1 MRIIILG
8 PTGTGKST
16 QAEFISK
23 MLKLKHIEAGAL
35 LRKLAKKNKL
45 VRNFIDKGRLVPNK
59 IVSKLVKKEIK
70 NSKNFVLDGFP
81 RTLSQLKSI
90 NIKPDLVLFLK
101 VDKYNLIRRLFLRKR
116 EDDSKNN
123 IEKRYRIYL
132 KQTLPVLNHYKK
144 MGILM
149 TIDGNPSIKEVS
161 KNIKKKL
168 IRYPQQ

>member
-35 LRKLAKKNKL
+35 LRRLAKKNKL
-45 VRNFIDKGRLVPNK
+45 VRNFIDQGRLVPK
-59 IVSKLVKKEIK
+59 EIVVKLVKKEIK
-70 NSKNFVLDGFP
+70 NSKNFLLDGFP

-90 NIKPDLVLFLK
+90 DIKPDLVLFLK
-101 VDKYNLIRRLFLRKR
+101 VDKYNLIKRLLLRKR
-116 EDDSKNN
+116 EDDSKEN

-132 KQTLPVLNHYKK
+132 KQTLPVLNYYRKK
-144 MGILM
+144 GIL
-149 TIDGNPSIKEVS
+149 IEINGNPSIKEVS
-161 KNIKKKL
+161 EDIKNKL
-168 IRYPQQ
+168 IIFQN

>member
-1 MRIIILG
+1 MATPQYFDSL
-8 PTGTGKST
+8 KSWT
-16 QAEFISK
+16 
-23 MLKLKHIEAGAL
+23 
-35 LRKLAKKNKL
+35 RT
-45 VRNFIDKGRLVPNK
+45 
-59 IVSKLVKKEIK
+59 
-70 NSKNFVLDGFP
+70 GFP
-81 RTLSQLKSI
+81 RTLSQLNSI
-90 NIKPDLVLFLK
+90 KINPDLVLFLK

-161 KNIKKKL
+161 ENIKKKL